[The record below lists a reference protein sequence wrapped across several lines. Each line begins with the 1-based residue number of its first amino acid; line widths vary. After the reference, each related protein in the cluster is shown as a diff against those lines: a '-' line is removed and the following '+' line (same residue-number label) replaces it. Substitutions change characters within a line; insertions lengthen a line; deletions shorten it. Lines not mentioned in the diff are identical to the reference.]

1 MRSLRGTSDRG
12 YVRAPWGQVHYR
24 HGGDPEAPTVLALH
38 QSPLS
43 SATYEAVI
51 APLARRGVR
60 TVALDTPGFGMSDP
74 TPTQWTIPDYARGVW
89 QVADLLGLGEVY
101 LLGQHTGAVIAAEAA
116 FQQPDRV
123 NGIVLQ
129 GLPLY
134 SDEEREEKKRSY
146 APPYEPAEDGSHL
159 RVIRDRIRRLYPR
172 LGVAET
178 DRQLIEY
185 LSAGPDY
192 ATAYRAVFDYRVDTE
207 RLNTFPVLLLHGSDD
222 LVDRFTPEVTAA
234 LPNAELVTIP
244 GGTDFVVDE
253 QPEVFADELARFV
266 LRKAAMVSGGSR

>member
-1 MRSLRGTSDRG
+1 MRSLRGSSERG

-24 HGGDPEAPTVLALH
+24 CGGDPTAPTVLALH

-43 SATYEAVI
+43 SATFEAVI
-51 APLARRGVR
+51 EPVVRRGVR
-60 TVALDTPGFGMSDP
+60 MVALDTPGFGMSDP
-74 TPTQWTIPDYARGVW
+74 TPEQWTIPDYARAVW
-89 QVADLLGLGEVY
+89 QVADLLGLGKVH

-116 FQQPDRV
+116 FQQPERID
-123 NGIVLQ
+123 GLVLQ

-146 APPYEPAEDGSHL
+146 APAYEPAEDGSHIG
-159 RVIRDRIRRLYPR
+159 VIRDRIRRLYPR

-185 LSAGPDY
+185 LSTGPDY

-207 RLNTFPVLLLHGSDD
+207 RLDTFPVLLLHGSDD
-222 LVDRFTPEVTAA
+222 LVDRFTPQVTAA
-234 LPNAELVTIP
+234 LPNARLVTIP
-244 GGTDFVVDE
+244 DGTDFVMDE
-253 QPEVFADELARFV
+253 QPEAFAEELARYV
-266 LRKAAMVSGGSR
+266 LRETATLSGGAR